1 MAVFAFDR
9 DWTVDVNPHPNRAAV
24 PLGWVR
30 ELAHETEHAVYA
42 IGNQEL
48 AAEAAIPGVVDIVGM
63 HPDDWEQ
70 WLGGKQPDG
79 HYERFPD
86 RRERL
91 ELIAD
96 LHPEADDYVVI
107 DDLDLSDVDGWDHYH
122 AWEFVPAVERG
133 EVDSS
138 LPWAREPIAD
148 GGYPSP
154 AGIVPVDAGDLDD
167 WLDGQRDAPGF
178 EVRYTD
184 DGTERTELCRDV
196 SIIRKTMSRAVPPA
210 IRCLPASPDRD
221 TFSIVVGDIEQ
232 VSVVKPPMDVF
243 LPDTDDPVERAT
255 AIANLAA
262 DNPFAVDVS
271 RVLALLDREDDAPQA
286 DALRAL
292 DEVASARPADCTPA
306 IPILRSLL
314 GENCVDPE
322 RALSVLGTVGGWD
335 ARDIVPLAGVIRTFL
350 TAADPDV
357 RAEATACIAEIAEE
371 EPDEV
376 VAMVPALTML
386 LKDGAASGHA
396 AYTLSLLAKESPKAV
411 EPAAPVLG
419 EVVIDDS
426 LGTNP
431 RLSATAAL
439 GRVVG
444 ESPSVAVDIVDDVA
458 ALLDV
463 ENAKLR
469 NNAVGLLGDVA
480 TVHGDLV
487 EPHVDA
493 IAGVLSSD
501 DQYARINAVA
511 ALARVAEDY
520 PESVVGYT
528 DDLLSLLTDDHH
540 LVRENACWALGYVGD
555 PSALEFLREVAVDD
569 EHGDVRNR
577 ARWALARI
585 EDGP

>member
-1 MAVFAFDR
+1 MLVFAFDR
-9 DWTVDVNPHPNRAAV
+9 DWTVDVNPHPNREAV
-24 PLGWVR
+24 PLSWVR
-30 ELAHETEHAVYA
+30 ELAHETGHAVYA
-42 IGNQEL
+42 IGNQDL

-63 HPDDWEQ
+63 HPDDWDR

-79 HYERFPD
+79 YYERFPD

-91 ELIAD
+91 DLIAD
-96 LHPEADDYVVI
+96 LHPEADDYVVV

-133 EVDSS
+133 EVDPS

-148 GGYPSP
+148 GGYPSS
-154 AGIVPVDAGDLDD
+154 AGIIPVDAADLDD
-167 WLDGQRDAPGF
+167 WLKDQRDAPGF

-210 IRCLPASPDRD
+210 IRCQPASAEGER
-221 TFSIVVGDIEQ
+221 FSIVVDDVEQ
-232 VSVVKPPMDVF
+232 VSVVKPPMDAF
-243 LPDTDDPVERAT
+243 LPNTDDPVERAA
-255 AIANLAA
+255 AIADLAA

-271 RVLALLDREDDAPQA
+271 RVLALLDREADAPQA

-306 IPILRSLL
+306 VPILRSLL
-314 GENCVDPE
+314 EGDCTDPE
-322 RALSVLGTVGGWD
+322 RALSVLDAIGGWD
-335 ARDIVPLAGVIRTFL
+335 ARDIVPLTGVIATYL
-350 TAADPDV
+350 TEADPDV
-357 RAEATACIAEIAEE
+357 RAAAAACLAEIVEE
-371 EPDEV
+371 EPDETMD
-376 VAMVPALTML
+376 AVPALTML
-386 LKDGAASGHA
+386 LKDRAATGHA
-396 AYTLSLLAKESPKAV
+396 AYTLSLLAEESPEAV
-411 EPAAPVLG
+411 KPAAPVLG
-419 EVVIDDS
+419 EVVTDDS
-426 LGTNP
+426 LGANS

-439 GRVVG
+439 GRVV
-444 ESPSVAVDIVDDVA
+444 EEYPNAAVDIVDDVA
-458 ALLDV
+458 ALLD
-463 ENAKLR
+463 ADSPKLR
-469 NNAVGLLGDVA
+469 NNAVGLLGEVA

-493 IAGVLSSD
+493 IASVLSSD
-501 DQYARINAVA
+501 DEYTRINAVA

-520 PESVVGYT
+520 PDTVAEYT

-555 PSALEFLREVAVDD
+555 PAALEFLQEIAVDD
-569 EHGDVRNR
+569 ENGDVRNR
-577 ARWALARI
+577 AQWAVARI